1 MLIFSLFRAVVFLNE
16 HSNTLPKDKELKRG
30 ANQLFNIEKDDRF
43 KPFVSQ
49 AAKYDN
55 RELKSQSPGLPCL
68 HYVLKPERKRADEM
82 LLVEAKVPGLVK
94 LVSSYHQIEALK
106 TIYISWDL

>member
-1 MLIFSLFRAVVFLNE
+1 M
-16 HSNTLPKDKELKRG
+16 
-30 ANQLFNIEKDDRF
+30 RF

-49 AAKYDN
+49 VAKCDN
-55 RELKSQSPGLPCL
+55 RELKSPGFPSL

-82 LLVEAKVPGLVK
+82 PLVETKVPGLVK